1 MIDLQRLEAFIF
13 AAESLSFSE
22 AGKQMHLSQ
31 PTISH
36 HIKALETDL
45 GVELF
50 DRAGHPI
57 RLTDAGRLLL
67 PWARKLIRQSI
78 EIQDMMTSQKDK
90 IIGNLNIACSTTTG
104 KYILPLLAARFCQR
118 HPGIRMSILACTP
131 EYVVP
136 RLLEG
141 EANLG
146 VVSFEIRKEEGLEY
160 KKFFEDSITLVVPP
174 DHPWALREAVDPEE
188 LLAEPMIIRE
198 STAGTRRVLLAE
210 LAKHDITLDDLNI
223 LLELGNAE
231 AAVKTVAAGYGI
243 SFVSELATDCSLE
256 RGKVVALK
264 VSGLDLRRQVYMVRR
279 TLEPPN
285 RPQETF
291 WGFIHDP
298 ANADLITMA
307 GHGE

>member
-1 MIDLQRLEAFIF
+1 MIDLQRLEAFVF
-13 AAESLSFSE
+13 AAESLSFSA

-50 DRAGHPI
+50 DRSGHHI
-57 RLTDAGRLLL
+57 RLTDAGELLL

-78 EIQDMMTSQKDK
+78 EIQDMMTSLKDK
-90 IIGNLNIACSTTTG
+90 IIGNISIACSTTTG
-104 KYILPLLAARFCQR
+104 KYILPLLAARFCKR
-118 HPGIRMSILACTP
+118 HPGIRVSILACTP

-146 VVSFEIRKEEGLEY
+146 VVSYEIRKGDGLEY
-160 KKFFEDSITLVVPP
+160 KKFFEDSITLIVSA
-174 DHPWALREAVDPEE
+174 DHPWAHRETVEPAE
-188 LLAEPMIIRE
+188 LLSEPMLIRE
-198 STAGTRRVLLAE
+198 STSGTRRVMLAE

-223 LLELGNAE
+223 FLELGNAE
-231 AAVKTVAAGYGI
+231 AIVKTVAAGYGI
-243 SFVSELATDCSLE
+243 AFVSELSTDCSLE
-256 RGKVVALK
+256 RGNVVAVQ
-264 VSGLDLRRQVYMVRR
+264 VSGLDLRRQIYMARR
-279 TLEPPN
+279 IIEPPN
-285 RPQETF
+285 RAQETF

-298 ANADLITMA
+298 ANADLINLA
-307 GHGE
+307 GHPE

>member
-78 EIQDMMTSQKDK
+78 EIQDMMTSLKDK

-160 KKFFEDSITLVVPP
+160 KKFFEDSITLVVPA

-198 STAGTRRVLLAE
+198 STSGTRRVMLAE
-210 LAKHDITLDDLNI
+210 LAKYDITLDDFNI

-285 RPQETF
+285 RSQETF